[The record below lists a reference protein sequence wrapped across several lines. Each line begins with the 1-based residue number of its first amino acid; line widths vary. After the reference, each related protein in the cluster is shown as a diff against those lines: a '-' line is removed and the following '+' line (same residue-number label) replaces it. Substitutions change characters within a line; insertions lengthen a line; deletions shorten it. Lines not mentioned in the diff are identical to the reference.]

1 MSKSRINNWEAS
13 HIAKKIAEKAFEH
26 VVAPIDG
33 RINEYLRS
41 AYHACF
47 EDIIGTTPR
56 LLAEHGIGK
65 LADTISVVIR
75 IENNN
80 WQEQLNGD
88 TDEFLAF
95 AGYGPDFSFPAAT
108 AALYASLCAERAPFR
123 EQQRALKEE
132 IASQLLDRSVKAA
145 MKAWPEA
152 AQFIA
157 DEFCL
162 GDIAKPEMTKP
173 LETLLAKYL
182 PMLAAP
188 QGV

>member
-1 MSKSRINNWEAS
+1 MSKTCINSWEAS
-13 HIAKKIAEKAFEH
+13 NIAIRIAAKAFEH

-65 LADTISVVIR
+65 LADTISVLVP
-75 IENNN
+75 IENDN
-80 WQEQLNGD
+80 WQEQLKGN

-95 AGYGPDFSFPAAT
+95 VGYGPDFSFPAAT
-108 AALYASLCAERAPFR
+108 VVLYASLCAERAPFR
-123 EQQRALKEE
+123 KQQHALKEE
-132 IASQLLDRSVKAA
+132 IASQLLGRSVKAA

-157 DEFCL
+157 NEFNL

-182 PMLAAP
+182 PMLAPP